1 MSGFNKGR
9 RAFTL
14 VELLVVIA
22 IIALLAAMLLPAL
35 ERGTAA
41 GKTIQCINDQKQ
53 LTAIWLMYASDNND
67 WLPANGE
74 FYPPSRTV
82 KLWVQGAFYYPE
94 ADTNTAYL
102 VDPKYALFA
111 NYLHNAKSYVCPA
124 DRPTITVSGK
134 VYPRLRSYAMNAYM
148 GWVGEWDSRLGPMAG
163 PGNPL
168 WKVFK
173 KHSDL
178 AVAAPG
184 GMFVFADVNPN
195 SICWP
200 FFGVQMVQD
209 SFFNFPNAGHTQGGV
224 IAFADGHVDY
234 HRWRDP
240 RTIAAYSRD
249 YHAHQDPSPNNRDIY
264 WLRDRTTVR
273 K

>member
-1 MSGFNKGR
+1 MSALNQGR

-22 IIALLAAMLLPAL
+22 TIALLAALLLPAL
-35 ERGTAA
+35 GRATAA
-41 GKTIQCINDQKQ
+41 GKTIQCLNNQKQ
-53 LTAIWLMYASDNND
+53 MDAFWLMYASDNSD

-74 FYPPSRTV
+74 TYPPSTTV
-82 KLWVQGAFYYPE
+82 KLWIQGAFYYPE
-94 ADTNTAYL
+94 CSTNAAYL
-102 VDPKYALFA
+102 VDPKYALFG
-111 NYLHNAKSYVCPA
+111 NYVRATKPYVCPA
-124 DRPTITVSGK
+124 DQTTVTLGTQA
-134 VYPRLRSYAMNAYM
+134 YPRLRSYAMNAYL
-148 GWVGEWDSRLGPMAG
+148 GWVGEWDTRLGPTDTRG
-163 PGNPL
+163 RPTY
-168 WKVFK
+168 KVFR

-184 GMFVFADVNPN
+184 TLFVFQDVNPK

-209 SFFNFPNAGHTQGGV
+209 SFFNFPDASHTQGGV

-240 RTIAAYSRD
+240 RTIAAFSRD
-249 YHAHQDPSPNNRDIY
+249 YHAHQDPSPNNRDIF
-264 WLRDRTTVR
+264 WLRERTTVR